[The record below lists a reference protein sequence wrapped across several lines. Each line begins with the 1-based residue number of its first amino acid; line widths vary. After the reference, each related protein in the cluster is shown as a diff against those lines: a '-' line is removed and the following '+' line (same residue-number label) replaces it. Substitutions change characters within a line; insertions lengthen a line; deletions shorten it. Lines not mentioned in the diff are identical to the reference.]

1 MLELE
6 LGDEVDLGRRR
17 VLKYLL
23 ATGLVFC
30 IIFFF
35 EKLKTIFLAEEGRD
49 YFNEVGVITFGPN
62 DTYKTAKVRLSKKRG
77 LVERTFRLELGNDEG
92 NQDMNR
98 KYETEIKIKPIKWAI
113 TTDDIDTDDDTD
125 DFPVRNTYIFYINF
139 IYITIYLAFR

>member
-17 VLKYLL
+17 VLKFLL
-23 ATGLVFC
+23 ATGLVYYF
-30 IIFFF
+30 IFF
-35 EKLKTIFLAEEGRD
+35 EKKLKTIFLAEEGRD

-98 KYETEIKIKPIKWAI
+98 KYETEIKIKPIKWN

-125 DFPVRNTYIFYINF
+125 EIPVRNIYTFYINL
-139 IYITIYLAFR
+139 IYISIYLAFR